1 MTASTASRHDTREL
15 TDRFLTAAGL
25 PREETDTRRLAA
37 ALGAHLEQGRAA
49 WPQLEVDPGLLV
61 EHLARCTAGQEGHP
75 LDLLERVRSV
85 DIYLACACALGV
97 QGAAPIFEQT
107 HGGDIK
113 AALVRRNLAGD
124 LDEVRQRLM
133 SRLLV
138 GQGDRGPALARYS
151 GQGRL
156 RNWVCTAAV
165 RTALDLART
174 RGRRG
179 EVNEERFMDALD
191 LPGMDPE
198 LDHLKH
204 LYRGHFK
211 DSLHQALR
219 DRPPRERALLK
230 FTVID
235 GLTSDELGRVFQVH
249 RATAS
254 RWLASAMDNLEQL
267 TRRELMARLEISV
280 ADYQSLMR
288 LINSQLNGSLT
299 RVLRENQ
306 D

>member
-1 MTASTASRHDTREL
+1 
-15 TDRFLTAAGL
+15 
-25 PREETDTRRLAA
+25 
-37 ALGAHLEQGRAA
+37 
-49 WPQLEVDPGLLV
+49 
-61 EHLARCTAGQEGHP
+61 
-75 LDLLERVRSV
+75 
-85 DIYLACACALGV
+85 
-97 QGAAPIFEQT
+97 
-107 HGGDIK
+107 
-113 AALVRRNLAGD
+113 
-124 LDEVRQRLM
+124 
-133 SRLLV
+133 
-138 GQGDRGPALARYS
+138 
-151 GQGRL
+151 
-156 RNWVCTAAV
+156 
-165 RTALDLART
+165 
-174 RGRRG
+174 
-179 EVNEERFMDALD
+179 MDALD

-219 DRPPRERALLK
+219 DLPPRERALLK